1 MAKAK
6 AKGKGVRVTVRGAV
20 QGVGFRYTTVERAHE
35 LGVLGWVRNEDDG
48 SVLVQAEG
56 PDEAVDA
63 LVEWLGE
70 GPPGASVSDLEVAK
84 SKVEGHE
91 QFAIRGVS

>member
-6 AKGKGVRVTVRGAV
+6 AKGKGVRATVRGSV

-48 SVLVQAEG
+48 TVLVHAEG
-56 PDEAVDA
+56 PAEAVDA
-63 LVEWLGE
+63 LVVTASA
-70 GPPGASVSDLEVAK
+70 GALRSAATPAPRD
-84 SKVEGHE
+84 G
-91 QFAIRGVS
+91 